1 VRLAVYT
8 DYPYRH
14 EDGAVY
20 AERAFVLFLDELAR
34 HVSALTLVG
43 RLNPEPGRGERSHYR
58 VSDDVRFVP
67 LPHYESLA
75 DPGAMAR
82 AAGGSGRA
90 FGAVLDD
97 VDAVWLL
104 GPHPLGLVFAAQAAR
119 RRVPVVLGVRQDL
132 PAYTRTRHPGR
143 RPFHVAADALEGS
156 WRTLARRYPA
166 VVVGP
171 DLAARY
177 ASSRRV
183 LELSVSL
190 VRERDLPAEPP
201 ERSWDGA
208 LTALSVGRIEA
219 EKNPL
224 LLADIAARLAADG
237 SAWRLVVCG
246 EGSMEP
252 DLRERVRALGVEDR
266 VELRGY
272 VPHERGLAELY
283 LDAHA
288 LLHVSWTE
296 GVPQVLF
303 EAFAAGLPV
312 VATAVGGVPQ
322 AVGHAGLLVE
332 PGDAAQPAAAL
343 ERLAREA
350 ELRDRLAADG
360 LQRVR
365 SHTLEAEAAR
375 VAGFIEAEVSR
386 ASGGR

>member
-1 VRLAVYT
+1 PARRRPLPRRAGGRGRADGARGRRVARRRSQRARRARPHAHLLGARLPRRLRPVRAAARRGRQDRAAAQVRLAVYT

-75 DPGAMAR
+75 DPSAMAR

-177 ASSRRV
+177 ASARRV
-183 LELSVSL
+183 LEL
-190 VRERDLPAEPP
+190 
-201 ERSWDGA
+201 
-208 LTALSVGRIEA
+208 
-219 EKNPL
+219 
-224 LLADIAARLAADG
+224 
-237 SAWRLVVCG
+237 
-246 EGSMEP
+246 
-252 DLRERVRALGVEDR
+252 
-266 VELRGY
+266 
-272 VPHERGLAELY
+272 
-283 LDAHA
+283 
-288 LLHVSWTE
+288 
-296 GVPQVLF
+296 
-303 EAFAAGLPV
+303 
-312 VATAVGGVPQ
+312 
-322 AVGHAGLLVE
+322 
-332 PGDAAQPAAAL
+332 
-343 ERLAREA
+343 
-350 ELRDRLAADG
+350 
-360 LQRVR
+360 
-365 SHTLEAEAAR
+365 
-375 VAGFIEAEVSR
+375 
-386 ASGGR
+386 